1 MPQITNDYN
10 RIELLKLTTEPAAS
24 GPFIVMQKGHAPNDM
39 TFQDGVF
46 LLRQDGK
53 WVDFVALGAANKP
66 DLWDACLFEKPS
78 EVLKLLNTGNLDA
91 EMHQLDVNPEALAA
105 WLTRTAEFSAQQ
117 RIDNLFNLYKERL
130 RNKKH

>member
-10 RIELLKLTTEPAAS
+10 RIQLLKLATEPDAS
-24 GPFIVMQKGHAPNDM
+24 GPFIVMQRGHAPNDT

-66 DLWDACLFEKPS
+66 DLWDACLFEKS
-78 EVLKLLNTGNLDA
+78 GK
-91 EMHQLDVNPEALAA
+91 
-105 WLTRTAEFSAQQ
+105 S
-117 RIDNLFNLYKERL
+117 
-130 RNKKH
+130 